1 MVQSDELFLRVTLLL
16 LENVCELGLP
26 IFLRT
31 VRHLRHIAILSW
43 LVTGRHYFLVIVV
56 STVEVVCK
64 RVELDALKSTG
75 HFCLRLLKTLVRVLR
90 QDPVACESAELIMH
104 VRRQLVALCDPTFG
118 FVLSVRR
125 RDVEDLRLVAEQV
138 LDLLDRLHTFRL
150 ENELLVDRLVARLF
164 VLDWLSVRIS
174 LLFDLQLFERLLA
187 AILHFDVLVVK
198 AVQGQ
203 GCPRVDYRRVVA
215 MLDASI
221 EKLLRKAF
229 ELTLLDPVV
238 ALRTTVGLSADGARL
253 ITASLQHVIGGSVL
267 AKR

>member
-31 VRHLRHIAILSW
+31 VRHLRLVAIFSW
-43 LVTGRHYFLVIVV
+43 LVTGHHCFLVIVV
-56 STVEVVCK
+56 STIEVVCK

-75 HFCLRLLKTLVRVLR
+75 HIYLRLLQILVRVLR
-90 QDPVACESAELIMH
+90 LDPVACETAKLIMH
-104 VRRQLVALCDPTFG
+104 VRRQLVALCDPALG
-118 FVLSVRR
+118 LVLSVRR
-125 RDVEDLRLVAEQV
+125 RDVENLRLVAEQV

-150 ENELLVDRLVARLF
+150 ENELLVDWLVARLL
-164 VLDWLSVRIS
+164 VLNRLSVGIS

-187 AILHFDVLVVK
+187 AVLHLDVFVVK

-203 GCPRVDYRRVVA
+203 GCPRVDYRRVMAV
-215 MLDASI
+215 LNASI
-221 EKLLRKAF
+221 EELLRKAF

-238 ALRTTVGLSADGARL
+238 ALRAAV
-253 ITASLQHVIGGSVL
+253 
-267 AKR
+267 